1 MIHSLKGK
9 LILSFT
15 LVIFLII
22 SAVGTITYFQ
32 TKAKIES
39 NVSTDAKGAMEDLE
53 NTIGQYLINY
63 SNIVSYQSE
72 SQSIADYL
80 SEGSATQSNQA
91 LTSTKEDFNKLL
103 NHFPDIQLLYF
114 ATEEKEIHTAPTID
128 LPDGF
133 DPTGREWYQQAI
145 QQPDEVI
152 YTDVYIDVDTEEP
165 VITLAK
171 AIEVNGKVVGVMAAD
186 LSLQAL
192 GEIVKEKQVGY
203 EGYSILL
210 DNKGTALVHPNSMGE
225 NLLDLSYIKGIY
237 DDESGTQNY
246 TDKGDNKVLVYETIG
261 NTGWKVGG
269 VYLEKDMLSLANDIL
284 VTIIIIGLL
293 SIIIASIVTFLLAK
307 YITRPILQLNSAVS
321 KVAEG
326 DLTGEVNVTSS
337 KDEIGVLS
345 QSFQTM
351 LVNMRQMLGTV
362 DESSQKVKAS
372 VEDMSAVA
380 EEVAATSEEMN
391 RAIEELSKGA
401 VQQATDLESTN
412 TITQNLAFN
421 IEDVL
426 SKQNN
431 LTELSS
437 QIVQANDNGLK
448 KIEILTSHTNEST
461 KIVKSLNVLM
471 NQFTDKINSIEEIT
485 LTINE
490 ISNQTNLLALNASIE
505 AARAGEHGRGFAVV
519 ATEVRKLAEQTA
531 ESTNHI
537 TNTISSIQEE
547 SNLILQEMQKTNKIS
562 EEQSYA
568 VKDTGES
575 FEYIATNI
583 RSIIHFIDQIMK
595 NMNTM
600 NDSKEEVLASVQ
612 SISAIAEQS
621 AAGTEEIAASTDEQL
636 KAINSIAYS
645 SEELLTLSED
655 LNDLIR
661 RFKL

>member
-1 MIHSLKGK
+1 
-9 LILSFT
+9 
-15 LVIFLII
+15 
-22 SAVGTITYFQ
+22 
-32 TKAKIES
+32 
-39 NVSTDAKGAMEDLE
+39 
-53 NTIGQYLINY
+53 
-63 SNIVSYQSE
+63 
-72 SQSIADYL
+72 
-80 SEGSATQSNQA
+80 
-91 LTSTKEDFNKLL
+91 
-103 NHFPDIQLLYF
+103 
-114 ATEEKEIHTAPTID
+114 
-128 LPDGF
+128 
-133 DPTGREWYQQAI
+133 
-145 QQPDEVI
+145 
-152 YTDVYIDVDTEEP
+152 
-165 VITLAK
+165 
-171 AIEVNGKVVGVMAAD
+171 
-186 LSLQAL
+186 
-192 GEIVKEKQVGY
+192 
-203 EGYSILL
+203 
-210 DNKGTALVHPNSMGE
+210 
-225 NLLDLSYIKGIY
+225 
-237 DDESGTQNY
+237 
-246 TDKGDNKVLVYETIG
+246 
-261 NTGWKVGG
+261 
-269 VYLEKDMLSLANDIL
+269 
-284 VTIIIIGLL
+284 
-293 SIIIASIVTFLLAK
+293 
-307 YITRPILQLNSAVS
+307 
-321 KVAEG
+321 
-326 DLTGEVNVTSS
+326 
-337 KDEIGVLS
+337 
-345 QSFQTM
+345 M

-461 KIVKSLNVLM
+461 EIVKSLNVLM

-485 LTINE
+485 HTINE

-547 SNLILQEMQKTNKIS
+547 SKVILQEMQKTNKIS

-583 RSIIHFIDQIMK
+583 RSIIHFIDQIME

-655 LNDLIR
+655 LNDLIK